1 MTFVIVGLPPPARL
15 FSATVRWSDRNHLKE
30 QRISAIS
37 KATALTVAALWLPA
51 ILSAQGTGSPAHNAT
66 DCPAM
71 AAVADHANMDHAA
84 IMAGCVPLPKLPGQ
98 AAYGSISEVVRML
111 EADSNTDWSRV
122 NIEAL
127 RQHLIDMDD
136 VVMHAA
142 VKQHNVPSGMEAVV
156 TGTGRTAGAITR
168 MLASHTM
175 MLDKSAEYHATT
187 APVPGGL
194 RFTVTAKT
202 PADSVTV
209 ARIRGLGFAGLLTEG
224 DHHAAHHMAL
234 ARGAASPHGQ

>member
-1 MTFVIVGLPPPARL
+1 MSASARVT
-15 FSATVRWSDRNHLKE
+15 ATT
-30 QRISAIS
+30 I
-37 KATALTVAALWLPA
+37 ATLCFPA
-51 ILSAQGTGSPAHNAT
+51 ILAAQGTTSPAHNAT

-71 AAVADHANMDHAA
+71 ATVTDHASMDHAA
-84 IMAGCVPLPKLPGQ
+84 MMAGCVPLPKLPGQ

-111 EADSNTDWSRV
+111 EADSMTDWSKV

-142 VKQHNVPSGMEAVV
+142 VRQRNVPGGIEAVV

-168 MLASHTM
+168 MLAGHTT
-175 MLDKSAEYHATT
+175 MLDKSPDYHATT

-194 RFTVTAKT
+194 RLTVTAKNSSDE
-202 PADSVTV
+202 ATV

-224 DHHAAHHMAL
+224 DHHAAHHMAM
-234 ARGAASPHGQ
+234 ARGSASPHGH

>member
-1 MTFVIVGLPPPARL
+1 MSASARV
-15 FSATVRWSDRNHLKE
+15 TVTT
-30 QRISAIS
+30 I
-37 KATALTVAALWLPA
+37 AALCFPA
-51 ILSAQGTGSPAHNAT
+51 MLAAQGTTAPAHNTA
-66 DCPAM
+66 DCPATTS
-71 AAVADHANMDHAA
+71 VSDHMSMDHAA
-84 IMAGCVPLPKLPGQ
+84 MMAGCVPLPKLPGQ

-111 EADSNTDWSRV
+111 EADSTTDWTKV

-142 VKQHNVPSGMEAVV
+142 ARQRNVPGGMEAVV

-175 MLDKSAEYHATT
+175 MLDRSPEYHAVT

-194 RFTVTAKT
+194 RFTVTARN
-202 PADSVTV
+202 PSDSVAV

-224 DHHAAHHMAL
+224 DHHAAHHLAL
-234 ARGAASPHGQ
+234 AKGSASPHGQ

>member
-1 MTFVIVGLPPPARL
+1 VL
-15 FSATVRWSDRNHLKE
+15 SAW
-30 QRISAIS
+30 
-37 KATALTVAALWLPA
+37 WLPA
-51 ILSAQGTGSPAHNAT
+51 ILAAQGTPLAAHNAA

-71 AAVADHANMDHAA
+71 ASVTDHASMDHAA
-84 IMAGCVPLPKLPGQ
+84 MMAGCVPLPKLPGQ

-111 EADSNTDWSRV
+111 EADSNTDWSKV

-142 VKQHNVPSGMEAVV
+142 VRQRNVAGGMEAVV

-168 MLASHTM
+168 MLVSHTM
-175 MLDKSAEYHATT
+175 MLDKSADYHAAT

-194 RFTVTAKT
+194 QFTVTAKD
-202 PADSVTV
+202 PSNSVTV